1 MLCRTFAVYIK
12 LAVLMTTLVEF
23 FRSIPDVIWSGV
35 LASVLT
41 LSGVL
46 ISNWSNT
53 NRLRMQLQHD
63 ATEKAKERTAA
74 LRREVYLQAAEEL
87 TKANSHLASL
97 PQSDLSKTNAA
108 DGLQGFFAAAAK
120 LQLVAEPK
128 TALLVN
134 QLVATYGE
142 LLLRLLARLIPLQKA
157 RTDISINDGL
167 YDKAQAAVTR
177 VLSNIAKFN
186 EAAQV
191 NGAVFAALQ
200 RAFDGYQ
207 AQAALYAEARSAAW
221 DEFNRL
227 NAEFC
232 RQLLTDMRL
241 MGEQQIPVLI
251 EIRRDLGLTAE
262 LGAFREQMDAQWNRM
277 AAQIDAMLRAL
288 QAG

>member
-1 MLCRTFAVYIK
+1 
-12 LAVLMTTLVEF
+12 MTALIAF
-23 FRSIPDVIWSGV
+23 LRSIPDVIWSGV
-35 LASVLT
+35 IASVLA

-46 ISNWSNT
+46 IANRSNT
-53 NRLRMQLQHD
+53 NRLRIQLQHD
-63 ATEKAKERTAA
+63 AAEKAKERTAT
-74 LRREVYLQAAEEL
+74 LRREVYLRAAEEL

-97 PQSDLSKTNAA
+97 PQSDLAKTNAA
-108 DGLQGFFAAAAK
+108 EGLQGFFAAAAK

-167 YDKAQAAVTR
+167 YNKAQAEVTR
-177 VLSNIAKFN
+177 VLAEMAKFN

-191 NGAVFAALQ
+191 SDAVFNALQ
-200 RAFDGYQ
+200 RAFDSYQ
-207 AQAALYAEARSAAW
+207 CQAETYAAERSASW

-227 NAEFC
+227 NFEFC
-232 RQLLTDMRL
+232 RQLLTDMRGL
-241 MGEQQIPVLI
+241 GEQQIPVLI

-262 LGAFREQMDAQWNRM
+262 LGAFREQMEAQWNRM
-277 AAQIDAMLRAL
+277 SAQLDAMLRAL
-288 QAG
+288 QDG